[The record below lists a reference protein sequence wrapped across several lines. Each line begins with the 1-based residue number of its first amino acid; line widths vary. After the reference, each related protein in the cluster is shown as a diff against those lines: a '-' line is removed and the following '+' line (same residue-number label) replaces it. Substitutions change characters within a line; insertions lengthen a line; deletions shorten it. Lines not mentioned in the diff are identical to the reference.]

1 MKIKKLFKL
10 ESACSKDS
18 TRAGIMQPF
27 IQNGRAIATDGRVLA
42 SVKIECEEGEQ
53 IEEKK
58 IPIEALKAGRKATL
72 KLFTES
78 QFSFTDTH
86 CSTLSGAS
94 FPIQHVDVRAP
105 RVGEIVSCLLQKED
119 AAFFVTLDSTL
130 LLKLAEALG
139 SEKVTL
145 CFKDSK
151 SPISVHP
158 SGTGDDAFGLLMPI
172 IS

>member
-1 MKIKKLFKL
+1 MKIKKSFKL
-10 ESACSKDS
+10 ESACSKDA
-18 TRAGIMQPF
+18 TRPGIKQPF
-27 IQNGRAIATDGRVLA
+27 IQDGRAIATDGRIMA
-42 SVKIECEEGEQ
+42 SVKVETEEGEQ

-78 QFSFTDTH
+78 QLSFTETH

-105 RVGEIVSCLLQKED
+105 RVAEIVSGLLQKEEATLAVTID
-119 AAFFVTLDSTL
+119 ATL
-130 LLKLAEALG
+130 LAKLAEALG

-145 CFKDSK
+145 CFKDAK
-151 SPISVHP
+151 SMISVHP
-158 SGTGDDAFGLLMPI
+158 SGTGDDAFGLLMPVC
-172 IS
+172 S